1 MATHLDREHFV
12 PLRISEL
19 VDFLVAGK
27 GAKSE
32 PRALPMAEQDAFRR
46 LADRLVDHYHRSF
59 HARFLRIKDAYAL
72 FDPDRDTL
80 SITEPTVQDR
90 DKAIHHLFREIK
102 GLLEK
107 ANYKELSR
115 LEAMQIMRGATLWGL
130 ELDVDWSVFDHIEIY
145 YRGDSVGTRT
155 IRRWWK
161 LWKNEEKEVAEFNRL
176 VVVLRQ
182 KPHKRLGKEADTNS
196 VFMKIFKDI
205 PKPDLEMVLPG
216 TRIRLTKLDRGL
228 ILYPVLS
235 GLALFLYKVL
245 SDWIGFK
252 DVFSIAASVS
262 LSWSLA
268 ILFAGYGYKSYVS
281 YSSKKTA
288 YTLRLTRSL
297 YYQVIDSNAGV
308 FFRLLD
314 EAEEQEVR
322 EALLAYFYL
331 WKSPGGQAL
340 SPEQLDDAVEEDLE
354 RRLGIKVDFE
364 IVDALEK
371 LESLKLVRREGDAF
385 RAIPLE
391 EAATAVEVNAP
402 AVESSQQWDMLG
414 HTAAAR

>member
-1 MATHLDREHFV
+1 MATHADREHFV
-12 PLRISEL
+12 PLRIPEL
-19 VDFLVAGK
+19 VDFLVTGK
-27 GAKSE
+27 GAKTE
-32 PRALPMAEQDAFRR
+32 PRALPIDEQAAFRR

-59 HARFLRIKDAYAL
+59 HSRFLQIKDAYSL
-72 FDPDRDTL
+72 FDPDRDTVPL
-80 SITEPTVQDR
+80 VEPTSEDR
-90 DKAIHHLFREIK
+90 DRAIHHLFREIK

-115 LEAMQIMRGATLWGL
+115 LEAMQIMQGASLWGL
-130 ELDVDWSVFDHIEIY
+130 DLDVDWSVFEHIEIY
-145 YRGDSVGTRT
+145 YRGDSIGTRT

-161 LWKNEEKEVAEFNRL
+161 LWKKEEKQVPEFNRL

-182 KPHKRLGKEADTNS
+182 KPHKRLGKGADTSS

-205 PKPDLEMVLPG
+205 PKPDLEMILPG

-245 SDWIGFK
+245 SDWIGFR
-252 DVFSIAASVS
+252 DIFSITVSVS

-314 EAEEQEVR
+314 EAEEQEVC
-322 EALLAYFYL
+322 EALLAYYYL
-331 WKSPGGQAL
+331 WKHAEGRAL
-340 SPEQLDDAVEEDLE
+340 TPEALDDAVEEDIE
-354 RRLGIKVDFE
+354 RRLGVKLDFE
-364 IVDALEK
+364 ISDALGK
-371 LESLKLVRREGDAF
+371 LEALKLVSREDDAF
-385 RAIPLE
+385 RAIAIERALS
-391 EAATAVEVNAP
+391 AIQDAAP
-402 AVESSQQWDMLG
+402 AVESQQQWEMTDQLA
-414 HTAAAR
+414 TSR